1 MRIEILRNLEKYLK
15 GKYFNLKI
23 NKNNFTIIS
32 NNCWGTFIYKK
43 FGLPYNSPFVNLF
56 IFPKDYIKLL
66 ENFSKDSLSH
76 MEFINKEQSKYKDK
90 LIEYGEDYNN
100 DYPIGLLNKE
110 VELHFLHYTS
120 KEDAL
125 EKWNRRLEKMNFER
139 LIFKFSDTNQCKD
152 ESIIAFDKLDLPNK
166 VCFTAK
172 QFPQLKSVV
181 YLEKFQGQ
189 EGVLDEW
196 KFSDEHYDI
205 VKAINNLK

>member
-23 NKNNFTIIS
+23 NKNNFIIIS

-56 IFPKDYIKLL
+56 IFPEDYIKLL
-66 ENFSKDSLSH
+66 EKFSKDYLCNI
-76 MEFINKEQSKYKDK
+76 EFITKEQSKYKNK
-90 LIEYGEDYNN
+90 LIEYGEGYSN
-100 DYPIGLLNKE
+100 YPIGLLNKE

-120 KEDAL
+120 EEDAL

-152 ESIIAFDKLDLPNK
+152 ESIKKFDKLDLPNK

-196 KFSDEHYDI
+196 KFSDKHYDI
-205 VKAINNLK
+205 VKVINNLR